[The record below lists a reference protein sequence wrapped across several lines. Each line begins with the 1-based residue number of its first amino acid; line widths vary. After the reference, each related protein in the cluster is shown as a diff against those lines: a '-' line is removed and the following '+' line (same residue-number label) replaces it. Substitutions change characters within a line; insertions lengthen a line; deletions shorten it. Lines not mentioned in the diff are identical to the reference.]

1 MTVQL
6 QLHFPATA
14 DTPIHRERDRPK
26 SISIKGWGQFIDDVC
41 VRGGLKLTHEAL
53 LRVLHR
59 EPKFKHI
66 TSIKDLTNVHLVKI
80 EFFMQTC
87 PWLGES

>member
-1 MTVQL
+1 MTEQL
-6 QLHFPATA
+6 KLHFPATA

-26 SISIKGWGQFIDDVC
+26 SISIQGWGQFIDDVC
-41 VRGGLKLTHEAL
+41 VRRGLKCTHEAL

-59 EPKFKHI
+59 EPTFKHI
-66 TSIKDLTNVHLVKI
+66 RSIKDLTSVHLIRI
-80 EFFMQTC
+80 EAYLQTC